1 MFKFAKL
8 SNFVFETSDLH
19 TLGMAVEQRNKR
31 MIAELNS
38 KDQEPY
44 VFGIGRHFD
53 NVGYL
58 SRNAADKV
66 MKNGQ
71 AN

>member
-8 SNFVFETSDLH
+8 TMFTFETSDLH

-44 VFGIGRHFD
+44 VL
-53 NVGYL
+53 V
-58 SRNAADKV
+58 
-66 MKNGQ
+66 
-71 AN
+71 

>member
-1 MFKFAKL
+1 MFKLAKL

-38 KDQEPY
+38 NDHEPY

-58 SRNAADKV
+58 IRNAADKV
-66 MKNGQ
+66 ISVSER
-71 AN
+71 

>member
-1 MFKFAKL
+1 MFKLAKL
-8 SNFVFETSDLH
+8 SNFVLETSDLH
-19 TLGMAVEQRNKR
+19 SLGMAVEQRNKR

-38 KDQEPY
+38 NDHEPY

-58 SRNAADKV
+58 IRNAADKV

>member
-1 MFKFAKL
+1 MFKLAKL
-8 SNFVFETSDLH
+8 ANFAFETTDLH

-53 NVGYL
+53 NIGYL
-58 SRNAADKV
+58 IRNAAGKV
-66 MKNGQ
+66 LVLGNR
-71 AN
+71 